1 VSLTKIYHRNA
12 FGGNSRTLE
21 GVKNDDRE
29 NTSRSATLP
38 PTCSFDYDARQMSV
52 RFHSELFG
60 DSLDEAAALFAQRC
74 QYLDPPEAGL
84 HQVLEVDN
92 RIDAH
97 LDLLFAGGTDVIGLL
112 TETAAESA
120 GGGYTGTRAL
130 LRQGQVSAW
139 VTLAEQVLA
148 TPDDPDKL
156 AMGELGRL
164 EALKAAAAHEAWAG
178 DLAEAQKIL
187 SAGGESP
194 LATCVAYAAGY
205 QRWDVQEALKAGLAA
220 GVPDPTTWLW
230 ALGQIGEAQS
240 RDVLLP
246 FLESTEAP
254 VSRAAALAL
263 CRTEDDQMAV
273 WLASQAINQLW
284 APAVLALL
292 GGPRAAGL
300 LAKHIETGD
309 ASAVIFAGL
318 LGDGSLVPV
327 VLGAMSN
334 PELALQAAQ
343 ALHLITGLAPVE
355 QTEVAIV
362 PSEEGDDEQP
372 PFVHTLDPE
381 WKLSQSTSTWTASLQ
396 RARLQFTPGT
406 RYRLGTLADPAQSL
420 LALRSGHLRQ
430 ELRALV
436 IDELFVRFG
445 LGVHLRADQHAG
457 RQLRVLDKLEQFL
470 PHMVTKPVPGH
481 FTFQGRRA
489 VGL

>member
-1 VSLTKIYHRNA
+1 
-12 FGGNSRTLE
+12 
-21 GVKNDDRE
+21 
-29 NTSRSATLP
+29 
-38 PTCSFDYDARQMSV
+38 MSV

-60 DSLDEAAALFAQRC
+60 DSLDEAAALFTQRC
-74 QYLDPPEAGL
+74 LNLDPPESGL
-84 HQVLEVDN
+84 HHVWDVDN

-97 LDLLFAGGTDVIGLL
+97 LDLLFAGGSDVIDLVS
-112 TETAAESA
+112 ESAPESA
-120 GGGYTGTRAL
+120 GSGYTGTRAL

-139 VTLAEQVLA
+139 FALAEQVLA
-148 TPDDPDKL
+148 TPDDPDRL

-164 EALKAAAAHEAWAG
+164 EALKAAAAHEAWVA
-178 DLAEAQKIL
+178 DLAAAQEIL
-187 SAGGESP
+187 SAGGDSP
-194 LATCVAYAAGY
+194 LATCLAYAAGY
-205 QRWDVQEALKAGLAA
+205 QRWNVAAALKAGLAV

-230 ALGQIGEAQS
+230 ALGQIGESQA

-246 FLESTEAP
+246 FLESTEP
-254 VSRAAALAL
+254 TVCRAAAMAL

-284 APAVLALL
+284 APAVLAFL
-292 GGPRAAGL
+292 GGPQAAGL
-300 LAKHIETGD
+300 LAKHISSGD
-309 ASAVIFAGL
+309 VFAVTAAGL

-334 PELALQAAQ
+334 PEQVVQAAQ

-355 QTEVAIV
+355 QTEVASV
-362 PSEEGDDEQP
+362 PADEDEDEAP
-372 PFVHTLDPE
+372 PFVHTEDPE
-381 WKLSQSTSTWTASLQ
+381 WKLSQTQSTWTESLQ
-396 RARLQFTPGT
+396 RARLQFTPGV
-406 RYRLGTLADPAQSL
+406 RYRLGTPADPAQSL

-470 PHMVTKPVPGH
+470 PHMATKSVPGH

>member
-1 VSLTKIYHRNA
+1 
-12 FGGNSRTLE
+12 
-21 GVKNDDRE
+21 
-29 NTSRSATLP
+29 
-38 PTCSFDYDARQMSV
+38 MSV
-52 RFHSELFG
+52 RFHRELFG
-60 DSLDEAAALFAQRC
+60 DSLDEAAALFTQRC
-74 QYLDPPEAGL
+74 QSLDPPQEGL
-84 HQVLEVDN
+84 HQVLDVDN

-97 LDLLFAGGTDVIGLL
+97 LDLLFAGGTDVVEIL
-112 TETAAESA
+112 TESAAESA

-130 LRQGQVSAW
+130 LRQGLVSAW
-139 VTLAEQVLA
+139 GSLAEQVLA
-148 TPDDPDKL
+148 TPDDPDRL
-156 AMGELGRL
+156 ATGELGRL
-164 EALKAAAAHEAWAG
+164 EALKVAAAHEAWAG
-178 DLAEAQKIL
+178 ELIEAQRIL

-194 LATCVAYAAGY
+194 LAACLAYAAGY
-205 QRWDVQEALKAGLAA
+205 QRWDVADALKAGLTV

-240 RDVLLP
+240 RDVLLQ
-246 FLESTEAP
+246 FLEATEP
-254 VSRAAALAL
+254 SVCRAAALAL
-263 CRTEDDQMAV
+263 CRTEDDQLAV

-284 APAVLALL
+284 APAVLAFL

-309 ASAVIFAGL
+309 AFAVIAAGL

-327 VLGAMSN
+327 LLAAMSN
-334 PELALQAAQ
+334 PEQAVPAAQ
-343 ALHLITGLAPVE
+343 ALHLITGLAPLE
-355 QTEVAIV
+355 N
-362 PSEEGDDEQP
+362 
-372 PFVHTLDPE
+372 VHTDDPE
-381 WKLSQSTSTWTASLQ
+381 WKLAQKQATWTESLQ
-396 RARLQFTPGT
+396 RARFQFTAGM

-457 RQLRVLDKLEQFL
+457 RQLRVLDKLEHFL
-470 PHMVTKPVPGH
+470 PHMATKPVPGH